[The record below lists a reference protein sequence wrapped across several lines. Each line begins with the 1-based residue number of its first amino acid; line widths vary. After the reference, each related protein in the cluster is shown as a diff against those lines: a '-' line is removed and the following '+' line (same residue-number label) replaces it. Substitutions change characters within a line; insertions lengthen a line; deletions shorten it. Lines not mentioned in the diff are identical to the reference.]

1 MKKKWICLAAVLLV
15 LAAGGKIAFD
25 KGRDFVTQKMVKT
38 LAETE
43 EVKKYKAEAEKAL
56 KAEQSETTE
65 AEPTSSPTPEKT
77 EEKKAETASGAKDF
91 WSEPLVKAVYGR
103 FSASE
108 ISTCSS
114 MLSGGLTKEEKRY
127 IKNLV
132 YSRVSSAEIS
142 EIERLYYKYN

>member
-1 MKKKWICLAAVLLV
+1 MKKKWLCAVAVVLLLLV
-15 LAAGGKIAFD
+15 GGKIAFD
-25 KGRDFVTQKMVKT
+25 KGKDYITKKMVT
-38 LAETE
+38 ELANTE
-43 EVKKYKAEAEKAL
+43 EVKKYKEEAEKV
-56 KAEQSETTE
+56 AEAVSGESE
-65 AEPTSSPTPEKT
+65 AEDTKKKEEEKKPD
-77 EEKKAETASGAKDF
+77 EKKAESTPTAGDF
-91 WSEPLVKAVYGR
+91 WSEPLVREVYGR

-114 MLSGGLTKEEKRY
+114 MLSGGLTKEEKKY

>member
-1 MKKKWICLAAVLLV
+1 MKKKWICTVAVLL
-15 LAAGGKIAFD
+15 LLLAGGKIAFD
-25 KGRDFVTQKMVKT
+25 KGKDYVAKKMV
-38 LAETE
+38 TE
-43 EVKKYKAEAEKAL
+43 LSNTEAVKKYKEEAEKA
-56 KAEQSETTE
+56 AEAVSGEDTKEE
-65 AEPTSSPTPEKT
+65 AKEKP
-77 EEKKAETASGAKDF
+77 EEKKAEEKKAESTPAAGDF
-91 WSEPLVKAVYGR
+91 WSEPLVREVYAR

-114 MLSGGLTKEEKRY
+114 MLSGGLTKEEKKY

>member
-1 MKKKWICLAAVLLV
+1 MKKKLICIGAVLLI
-15 LAAGGKIAFD
+15 LFAGGKIAFD
-25 KGRDFVTQKMVKT
+25 KGKDYVAEKMVT
-38 LAETE
+38 ELSNTE
-43 EVKKYKAEAEKAL
+43 EVKKYKEEAKKTAEAASGGQEK
-56 KAEQSETTE
+56 EE
-65 AEPTSSPTPEKT
+65 AEEKT
-77 EEKKAETASGAKDF
+77 EEKKAESTSEVKDF
-91 WSEPLVKAVYGR
+91 WSEPLVREVYGR

-114 MLSGGLTKEEKRY
+114 MLSGGLTKEEKKY